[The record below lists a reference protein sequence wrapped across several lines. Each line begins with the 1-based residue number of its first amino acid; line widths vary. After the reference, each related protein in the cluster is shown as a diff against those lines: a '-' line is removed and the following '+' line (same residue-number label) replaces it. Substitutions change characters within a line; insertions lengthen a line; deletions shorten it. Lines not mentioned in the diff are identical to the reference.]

1 MLILKDYSF
10 YINIVKKTKYILFNS
25 ILKNFIYL
33 RMSMINDMLCLDIIN
48 MISDNV
54 NEIRTI
60 KKNKTL
66 FNKCIHHLNKVNENF
81 SDGCKNP
88 NNNFTLKM
96 WLIKNI

>member
-1 MLILKDYSF
+1 
-10 YINIVKKTKYILFNS
+10 
-25 ILKNFIYL
+25 
-33 RMSMINDMLCLDIIN
+33 MSMINDMLCLDIIN

-66 FNKCIHHLNKVNENF
+66 FNKCIEHLNKVNENF
-81 SDGCKNP
+81 GDGCENP

>member
-1 MLILKDYSF
+1 
-10 YINIVKKTKYILFNS
+10 
-25 ILKNFIYL
+25 
-33 RMSMINDMLCLDIIN
+33 